1 MVMTML
7 SKPHSARDGS
17 SIQDPQ
23 VSLDW
28 ALQPELCDVAPQQ
41 APWRRQVSAPGYAC
55 SALGTDAS
63 IDQRI
68 NGNRPAAAAASGL

>member
-1 MVMTML
+1 MVRTML
-7 SKPHSARDGS
+7 SKANSARDGS

-23 VSLDW
+23 ESLGW

-41 APWRRQVSAPGYAC
+41 ALWRRQVSAPGSAC

-68 NGNRPAAAAASGL
+68 NGNRPAAAASGL